1 MTKLRNILIIPDK
14 FKGSLSAAEVAD
26 ALEAAV
32 RRHLVGGA
40 AAQVVKLPMAD
51 GGDGSMEV
59 VEAAL
64 GAACER
70 IEVDTFDA
78 LMRPLRAPIL
88 LFDNGRQ
95 AFIEMAKVCGLAML
109 APEER
114 NPEKTTT
121 YGLGIL
127 IASAIDRGCERL
139 VIGIGGSS
147 TNDGG
152 EGIFAALADTSVL
165 PQRVRTFSSPAR
177 ALELERT
184 CRSTRPSLIHCVDK
198 SASADRRRPV
208 LLQQKLEYAGSS
220 HSKSIKAGR
229 RGVWGSAPVITV
241 ACDVENPLLGLNG
254 ATMVYGPQK
263 GADGEMLERLERRME
278 EWATEA
284 GLDTVMPGGGAAGGV
299 GAALARLGAELVPG
313 WRLFGEM
320 AGLEEKIAEADIVIT
335 GEGRFDGQSLD
346 GKLIWGVLSLCKKYK
361 KKPVVVCG
369 QCSLP
374 ASVWKKAG
382 VADVYALSEVEPDT
396 ARSIAEAGALLS
408 GARTLVAGCDEAG
421 RGCLAGP
428 VFAAAVILPEGFN
441 HPLLNDSKQLTEAQR
456 DALRPVIEREALA
469 WAVTAV
475 DAEEIDRINILNA
488 SIEGMK
494 RSLDKLPVKPGLVL
508 VDGNRFSGWRG
519 APAHTVVKGD
529 ATVQAIA
536 AASVLAKTHRDE
548 YMRKLALE
556 YPQYGWDRNM
566 AYPTEEHRDAIRQHG
581 ITPYHR
587 KSFHLMEKNT

>member
-1 MTKLRNILIIPDK
+1 MTKIRNILLVPDK
-14 FKGSLSAAEVAD
+14 FKGSLSATGVAD

-40 AAQVVKLPMAD
+40 QARIVKLPMAD

-64 GAACER
+64 GGACR
-70 IEVDTFDA
+70 RVAVDTFDA
-78 LMRPLRAPIL
+78 LMRPIQVPIL
-88 LFDNGRQ
+88 LFDDGRQ

-121 YGLGIL
+121 YGLGVL
-127 IASAIDRGCERL
+127 LAAASARGCERI
-139 VIGIGGSS
+139 VVGIGGSS

-152 EGIFAALADTSVL
+152 VGLLRAVADAANF
-165 PQRVRTFSSPAR
+165 PQRVRTFSRQDKPC
-177 ALELERT
+177 LERT
-184 CRSTRPSLIHCVDK
+184 CRSTRPAHIRWISDK
-198 SASADRRRPV
+198 T
-208 LLQQKLEYAGSS
+208 
-220 HSKSIKAGR
+220 SI
-229 RGVWGSAPVITV
+229 VV
-241 ACDVENPLLGLNG
+241 ACDVDNPLLGPNG

-263 GADGEMLERLERRME
+263 GADAAMLERLERRME
-278 EWATEA
+278 AFAAEA
-284 GLDTVMPGGGAAGGV
+284 GLDTVLAGGGAAGGV
-299 GAALARLGAELVPG
+299 GAALHKLGATLVPG

-320 AGLEEKIAEADIVIT
+320 AGLETKIAEADTIIT
-335 GEGRFDGQSLD
+335 GEGSFDAQSLD
-346 GKLIWGVLSLCKKYK
+346 GKLISGILTLCKPYK
-361 KKPVVVCG
+361 KKPLVVCG
-369 QCSLP
+369 RCTLP
-374 ASVWKKAG
+374 VSVWKKAG
-382 VADVYALSEVEPDT
+382 VADVYALSEIEPDP
-396 ARSIAEAGALLS
+396 ARSIADAAALLS
-408 GARTLVAGCDEAG
+408 GSRTLVAGCDEAG

-428 VFAAAVILPEGFN
+428 VFAAAVILPEGFS

-456 DALRPVIEREALA
+456 DELRPVIEREALA

-475 DAEEIDRINILNA
+475 SAEEIDRINILNA

-508 VDGNRFSGWRG
+508 VDGNRFSPWRDT
-519 APAHTVVKGD
+519 PAHTVVKGD

-548 YMRKLALE
+548 YMRRLAVD

-566 AYPTEEHRDAIRQHG
+566 AYPTEEHRQAIRRYG
-581 ITPYHR
+581 VTPHHR
-587 KSFHLMEKNT
+587 KSYNLLGDELLF

>member
-1 MTKLRNILIIPDK
+1 MTKIQNILIVPDK
-14 FKGSLSAAEVAD
+14 FKGSLSAAGVAD

-32 RRHLVGGA
+32 RRHLVGGTA
-40 AAQVVKLPMAD
+40 AEVVKLPMAD

-59 VEAAL
+59 VAAAL
-64 GAACER
+64 GGACER
-70 IEVDTFDA
+70 IAVDTVDA
-78 LMRPLRAPIL
+78 LMRPIQAPVL
-88 LFDNGRQ
+88 LFDGGRQ

-109 APEER
+109 APEDR

-121 YGLGIL
+121 YGLGLL
-127 IASAIDRGCERL
+127 IAAAKARGCQKI

-152 EGIFAALADTSVL
+152 EGLL
-165 PQRVRTFSSPAR
+165 R
-177 ALELERT
+177 ALSER
-184 CRSTRPSLIHCVDK
+184 
-198 SASADRRRPV
+198 
-208 LLQQKLEYAGSS
+208 AGERWPE
-220 HSKSIKAGR
+220 I
-229 RGVWGSAPVITV
+229 IV
-241 ACDVENPLLGLNG
+241 ACDVDNPLLGPNG

-263 GADGEMLERLERRME
+263 GADPAMLERLERRME
-278 EWATEA
+278 RWAAEA
-284 GLDTVMPGGGAAGGV
+284 GLDTALPGCGAAGGV
-299 GAALARLGAELVPG
+299 GAALAKLGAALVPG
-313 WRLFGEM
+313 WQLFGEM
-320 AGLEEKIAEADIVIT
+320 AGLEAKIAAADHIIT
-335 GEGRFDGQSLD
+335 GEGSFDGQSLD
-346 GKLIWGVLSLCKKYK
+346 GKLIWGILTLCKKYK

-369 QCSLP
+369 RCTLP
-374 ASVWKKAG
+374 PSVWKKAG
-382 VADVYALSEVEPDT
+382 VADVYALSEVEPDV
-396 ARSIAEAGALLS
+396 ARSMAGAASLLC

-428 VFAAAVILPEGFN
+428 VFAAAVILPEGFT

-456 DALRPVIEREALA
+456 DELRPIIEREALA

-494 RSLDKLPVKPGLVL
+494 RSLDKLSVKPGLVL
-508 VDGNRFSGWRG
+508 VDGNRFKPWRDT
-519 APAHTVVKGD
+519 PAHTVVKGD

-548 YMRKLALE
+548 FMRKLDLE

-566 AYPTEEHRDAIRQHG
+566 AYPTEEHRAAIRQYG

-587 KSFHLMEKNT
+587 KSYNLYGEDRSLFDH